1 MRRRVVS
8 FAGNYVK
15 YITLPALVIVISY
28 LVYGLHKTKQLEGWW
43 WLLIVVCL
51 VLYFLILT
59 VVILLKFL
67 NSSILLSDLVFD
79 DQKVTFYTQTNK
91 IREFYYNEFVDVGM
105 YYRLT
110 ESDVMV
116 ISLK

>member
-1 MRRRVVS
+1 M
-8 FAGNYVK
+8 
-15 YITLPALVIVISY
+15 
-28 LVYGLHKTKQLEGWW
+28 
-43 WLLIVVCL
+43 LIVVCL

-116 ISLK
+116 GMMFLSKKKLTNEQKDYIKNGKRKKTNGKDRDCLHMRKGL